1 VEPAGGIEGN
11 WHFIPIIDKFNT
23 SKEDDV
29 THTYDDIFTAAVH
42 AGQHPDPLFR
52 GVSVPIYQSS
62 TFAFESA
69 EQGAALFKGRE
80 PGYIYTRIGNPTTQA
95 LEDCVAILEKGCG
108 AMATASGM
116 AAISTTFLAF
126 LDRDSHV
133 ISTDAVYGPSRTV
146 VENELSRFG
155 VQFDFIDTSDIEN
168 IKKHLRPNTRL
179 LFIETPANPTILLT
193 DIGACAALARERG
206 IILVVDN
213 TFSSPVLQNPLELG
227 ADVVIHSLTKFLN
240 GHSDVVGG
248 IIVAKEEDH
257 FKRLRRVLTLMGGTI
272 DPHQAWLVLRGI
284 KTLALR
290 VEKSQDNAMKLAR
303 FLKAHPMV
311 GWVNYPGL
319 ESHPQHDLAKRQ
331 MRGFGSMLCF
341 GLKGGYEAGRRMINA
356 VKLCTLAVSLGGV
369 ESLIQHPASMTHAGV
384 SEEERRAA
392 GITEDLIRL
401 SVGCEGVEDLKADL
415 DQALNRA
422 KES

>member
-1 VEPAGGIEGN
+1 
-11 WHFIPIIDKFNT
+11 
-23 SKEDDV
+23 V

-80 PGYIYTRIGNPTTQA
+80 HGYIYTRIGNPTTQA

-146 VENELSRFG
+146 VENEMSRFG
-155 VQFDFIDTSDIEN
+155 VLSDFIDTSDIEN
-168 IKKHLRPNTRL
+168 IKKHLLANTRL
-179 LFIETPANPTILLT
+179 LFIETPGNPTILLT
-193 DIGACAALARERG
+193 DIEACAALARERG

-213 TFSSPVLQNPLELG
+213 TFSSPVLQNPLDMG

-248 IIVAKEEDH
+248 IIVAKEENH
-257 FKRLRRVLTLMGGTI
+257 FRRLRKVLTLMGGTI

-303 FLKAHPMV
+303 FLEAHPMV

-331 MRGFGSMLCF
+331 MKGFGSMLCF
-341 GLKGGYEAGRRMINA
+341 GLKGGFESGRRMINA

-415 DQALNRA
+415 DQALSRA
-422 KES
+422 KEA